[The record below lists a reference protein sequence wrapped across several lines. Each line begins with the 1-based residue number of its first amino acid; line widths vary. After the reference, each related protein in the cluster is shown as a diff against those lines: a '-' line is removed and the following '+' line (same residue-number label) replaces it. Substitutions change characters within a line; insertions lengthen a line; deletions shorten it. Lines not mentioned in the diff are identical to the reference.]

1 MYIYV
6 KIRTYSTVTHTHN
19 AVRVGL
25 WDAGSSK
32 NSICFFYPPQPP
44 MRIRIS
50 FTIPPHQ
57 PHFHSLLSSHRAGVV
72 RSVQRPGQ
80 KREAAQYPSNHAV
93 FLPPRGLPLQRDRR
107 IPPSSF
113 LGQQGFGTRLLRHS
127 SNQSK
132 AVFKVRTVPR
142 KNPNRISLPLCL
154 LLPPLSSSLD
164 PRTSATP

>member
-1 MYIYV
+1 MYV

-19 AVRVGL
+19 AVREGL
-25 WDAGSSK
+25 WEAGSSK
-32 NSICFFYPPQPP
+32 NNICFFYPPQPP

-72 RSVQRPGQ
+72 LCRGLDIKERQRSSLLH
-80 KREAAQYPSNHAV
+80 PSNHAV

-113 LGQQGFGTRLLRHS
+113 LEQQGFGTRLLHHS